1 MTNKYD
7 PLGEFLKAQ
16 PSHRVPLSFAEI
28 EKIIGD
34 DLPSSAYKHRPWW
47 SNNPS
52 NNVMTKVWIAAGFE
66 SEQVDMEGQR
76 LTFNRKHHTS
86 VPASITAPPPQSGSQ
101 TPRRSPLFGALKGTF
116 SFEAGYDPKE
126 PALAAEEWVEILKT
140 KYEKYNRP
148 GPKG

>member
-7 PLGEFLKAQ
+7 PLGEYLKTQ
-16 PSHRVPLSFAEI
+16 PSDRVPLSFAEI

-34 DLPSSAYKHRPWW
+34 RLPSSAYKHRPWW

-66 SEQVDMEGQR
+66 SEQVDMEGKT
-76 LTFNRKHHTS
+76 LVFNRKHQTRA
-86 VPASITAPPPQSGSQ
+86 PASITTPPPQSGSQ
-101 TPRRSPLFGALKGTF
+101 EPRRSPLFGALKGTF
-116 SFEAGYDPKE
+116 SFEADLKE

-148 GPKG
+148 GPKS